1 MRCYN
6 DTVISSVASWKPV
19 RYVLCD
25 LDGVVWLARRA
36 IPGAP
41 EAIAR
46 LRESGRRVLFV
57 TNNSMAVIAEQEAAL
72 EAIGV
77 PATGDVV
84 TSAQAGASLI
94 DAGETVLVA
103 GGAGLVE
110 AVEARGAIVVSEGAA
125 DAVVVGLHHDFDF
138 WRLHAASAAVR
149 AGARFIATND
159 DPSFP
164 TPDGPIPG
172 AGAIVAA
179 IATAAGVIPIVAGKP
194 HPPMA
199 ALVAARCGPGFR
211 PESAIVIG
219 DRPSTDGLFARTIG
233 CPFAFVRSGVFPAGA
248 TPDADLDP
256 ALDVADLAAVADQIL
271 RT

>member
-1 MRCYN
+1 MT
-6 DTVISSVASWKPV
+6 DTVTSSVASWGPV

-41 EAIAR
+41 EAIGR

-57 TNNSMAVIAEQEAAL
+57 TNTSMSIMTAQEAAL

-77 PATGDVV
+77 PAAGDVV
-84 TSAQAGASLI
+84 TSAQAGASLVA
-94 DAGETVLVA
+94 AGETVLVA

-110 AVEARGAIVVSEGAA
+110 AVEARGAIVVREGAA
-125 DAVVVGLHHDFDF
+125 DAVVVGLHHDFDY

-179 IATAAGVIPIVAGKP
+179 VATAAGVAPIIAGKP

-199 ALVAARCGPGFR
+199 DLVAERCGPGFR
-211 PESAIVIG
+211 PAAAVVVG

-233 CPFAFVRSGVFPAGA
+233 CPFAFVRSGVFAPGA

-256 ALDVADLAAVADQIL
+256 ALDVADLAAVADRIL
-271 RT
+271 QR